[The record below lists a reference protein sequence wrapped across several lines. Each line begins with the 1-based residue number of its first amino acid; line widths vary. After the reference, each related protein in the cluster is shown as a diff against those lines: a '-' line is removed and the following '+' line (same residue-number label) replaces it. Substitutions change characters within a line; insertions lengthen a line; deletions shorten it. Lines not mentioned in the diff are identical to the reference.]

1 VDELCSEVA
10 VVHEPDRE
18 TVDDAAWNEAVAREI
33 VIRELVSLERP
44 SRIDFFRA
52 SRELGLKRSRLYQ
65 LIRAYRDR
73 PVTSSLL
80 PRPAGA
86 RRGSRRLPDE
96 TEAVIA
102 EALRDFYKTPQKPS
116 INRLHKEIRRLCH
129 VRGVRAPSWYAV
141 KARITA
147 MDPAELTRAR
157 EGSKAARDRFRP
169 VPGEYSAECAFDV
182 VQIDHTL
189 VDVIVVDRQ
198 YRRPLQRPWLTLA
211 IDVASRMVAGFY
223 VTLEAPSTV
232 SVALAIQHLVQPKEA
247 WLAGLGIDAEWPT
260 SGFPDAI
267 HVDNAKEFRAR
278 ALKRGAEEYGIELI
292 HRPVAIPHYGGHIER
307 LIGTMMGAVHL
318 LPGTT
323 FSDID
328 ERSGYD
334 SAANATMT
342 MDELERWMALE
353 ITRYH
358 ADRHGALGIPPLA
371 AWQEAAAR
379 RVRPVRHPHDLA
391 GFMIDFLPSVDRLVR
406 RDGIHLFGLR
416 YWDDVLSIW
425 AGRLDR
431 PLLVSYDPRDLST
444 VFLRA
449 LDGTRW
455 PIRFA
460 DLRRPPITLGEHR
473 RARTAL
479 RERGLAL
486 VDEQLIFETI
496 EAQRALVD
504 DAALRTKAA
513 RQLVEKRDR
522 ALGAT
527 APNRP
532 AILPEPPQTGDDR
545 PIDWSKVPVYPVEE
559 WS

>member
-1 VDELCSEVA
+1 M
-10 VVHEPDRE
+10 VHGLDKD
-18 TVDDAAWNEAVAREI
+18 TVDDAAWSEAVAREI
-33 VIRELVSLERP
+33 VIRRLVALDCPGRS
-44 SRIDFFRA
+44 DFHRA
-52 SRELGLKRSRLYQ
+52 CHELGLKRTRLYE
-65 LIRAYRDR
+65 LIRAYREH

-80 PRPAGA
+80 PRPAGT

-102 EALRDFYKTPQKPS
+102 EAIRDFYGTRQKPS
-116 INRLHKEIRRLCH
+116 ISRLHKEIRRLCRS
-129 VRGVRAPSWYAV
+129 RGLRVPSWHAV
-141 KARITA
+141 KARIST
-147 MDPAELTRAR
+147 MDRAELTRAR

-169 VPGEYSAECAFDV
+169 VPGEYAAEFAFDI

-198 YRRPLQRPWLTLA
+198 HRRPLQRPWLTLA

-223 VTLEAPSTV
+223 LTLDTPSTV
-232 SVALAIQHLVQPKEA
+232 SVALAIQHIVQPKEA
-247 WLAGLGIDAEWPT
+247 WLAGLGIDAEWPIC
-260 SGFPDAI
+260 GFPDAI
-267 HVDNAKEFRAR
+267 HLDNAKEFRSR
-278 ALKRGAEEYGIELI
+278 ALRRGAEEHGIELI
-292 HRPVAIPHYGGHIER
+292 HRPVATPHYGGHIER
-307 LIGTMMGAVHL
+307 LIGTMMGAAHL
-318 LPGTT
+318 PPGTT

-328 ERSGYD
+328 ERGDYD

-353 ITRYH
+353 IMRYH
-358 ADRHGALGIPPLA
+358 ADRHGTLGIPPLA
-371 AWQEAAAR
+371 AWHETVAR
-379 RVRPVRHPHDLA
+379 RVMPVRHPHDLA
-391 GFMIDFLPSVDRLVR
+391 GFMIDFLPSADRLVR

-431 PLLVSYDPRDLST
+431 PLRVSYDPRDLSRIF
-444 VFLRA
+444 VRA
-449 LDGTRW
+449 PDGTRW

-486 VDEQLIFETI
+486 VDEQLIFEII
-496 EAQRALVD
+496 EAQRVLVD
-504 DAALRTKAA
+504 EATVRTKAA
-513 RQLVEKRDR
+513 RQLVEKRER
-522 ALGAT
+522 ALGAA

-532 AILPEPPQTGDDR
+532 APTAPAQPEDDR
-545 PIDWSKVPVYPVEE
+545 LIDWSKVPVYVVEE

>member
-1 VDELCSEVA
+1 M
-10 VVHEPDRE
+10 VHGPGKD
-18 TVDDAAWNEAVAREI
+18 TIDDASWNEAVAREA
-33 VIRELVSLERP
+33 VIRTLVSLDSP
-44 SRIDFFRA
+44 SRSDFLRA
-52 SRELGLKRSRLYQ
+52 CHELGLKRTRLYE
-65 LIRAYRDR
+65 LIRAYREH

-80 PRPAGA
+80 PRAAGM
-86 RRGSRRLPDE
+86 RKGSRRLPDD

-102 EALRDFYKTPQKPS
+102 EAIRDFYKTPQKPS
-116 INRLHKEIRRLCH
+116 INRLQKEIRGLCRS
-129 VRGVRAPSWYAV
+129 RGARPPSWHAI
-141 KARITA
+141 KARLMT
-147 MDPAELTRAR
+147 MDPAELSKAR
-157 EGSKAARDRFRP
+157 DGSKAARDRFRP
-169 VPGEYSAECAFDV
+169 VPGEYVAEFAFDV

-223 VTLEAPSTV
+223 LTLEAPSSV
-232 SVALAIQHLVQPKEA
+232 SVALAIQHIVQPKEA
-247 WLAGLGIDAEWPT
+247 WLEGLRIDAEWPI
-260 SGFPDAI
+260 SGFPNAI
-267 HVDNAKEFRAR
+267 HLDNAKEFRSR
-278 ALKRGAEEYGIELI
+278 ALRRGAEEYGIELI
-292 HRPVAIPHYGGHIER
+292 HRPVATPHYGGHIER

-323 FSDID
+323 FSDIG
-328 ERSGYD
+328 ERGSYD
-334 SAANATMT
+334 PAAHATMT

-358 ADRHGALGIPPLA
+358 ADRHATLGIPPLE
-371 AWQEAAAR
+371 AWREASAR
-379 RVRPVRHPHDLA
+379 RVMPLRHPHDLA
-391 GFMIDFLPSVDRLVR
+391 GFMVDFLPSVDRLVR

-431 PLLVSYDPRDLST
+431 PLPVAYDPRDLSR
-444 VFLRA
+444 VFVRA
-449 LDGTRW
+449 PDGTRW

-473 RARTAL
+473 RARAVL

-496 EAQRALVD
+496 EAQRALVEE
-504 DAALRTKAA
+504 AAVRTKAA
-513 RQLVEKRDR
+513 RQLVEKRERALSASTPNRRAPTDPAQTEDDR
-522 ALGAT
+522 A
-527 APNRP
+527 
-532 AILPEPPQTGDDR
+532 
-545 PIDWSKVPVYPVEE
+545 IDWSKVPVYDVEE